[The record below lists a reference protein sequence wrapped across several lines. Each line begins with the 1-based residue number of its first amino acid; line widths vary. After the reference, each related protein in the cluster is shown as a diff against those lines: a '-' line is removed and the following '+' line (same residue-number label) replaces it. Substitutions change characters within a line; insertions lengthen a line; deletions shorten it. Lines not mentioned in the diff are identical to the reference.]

1 MDQTNDVQTSEDIHI
16 IYSGFRVHGSNP
28 KMFLDGDPYEPPLVI
43 LPPTLNPLYVYIYM
57 YTREHML
64 LETTKTISIA
74 TQYKTI

>member
-1 MDQTNDVQTSEDIHI
+1 
-16 IYSGFRVHGSNP
+16 
-28 KMFLDGDPYEPPLVI
+28 MFLDGDPYEPPLVI